1 MINLYKKY
9 KNDIILLGI
18 ILVVAIVAIIIV
30 NTTKKQGSYVVV
42 IYDQNEVAKYSIN
55 EDIEIKLTYEENNY
69 NTLVIKDGKVAMIHS
84 QKYNYY
90 KFPGGG
96 MEKSEDQISTLL
108 REVKEET
115 GLSVIPESVKEYGM
129 VRRLQKG
136 EKEDIF
142 VQENYYYICDVE
154 EEIEEQK
161 LDDYE
166 EEEAFTL
173 EYVTPEF
180 AIDVN
185 RNAKRNLGN
194 EEAFYSVMIERDSLV
209 LESFC
214 DMRE

>member
-1 MINLYKKY
+1 MKLLFELDKKDY
-9 KNDIILLGI
+9 DPNGSRFVRPSVRGI
-18 ILVVAIVAIIIV
+18 I
-30 NTTKKQGSYVVV
+30 
-42 IYDQNEVAKYSIN
+42 
-55 EDIEIKLTYEENNY
+55 
-69 NTLVIKDGKVAMIHS
+69 IKDGKVAMIHS

-96 MEKSEDQISTLL
+96 MEKNEDQISTLF
-108 REVKEET
+108 REVKEKT
-115 GLSVIPESVKEYGM
+115 GLSVILDSIKEYGR

-185 RNAKRNLGN
+185 RNVKRDLGE

>member
-1 MINLYKKY
+1 MRLLFELDKKDY
-9 KNDIILLGI
+9 DPNGSRFVRPSVRGI
-18 ILVVAIVAIIIV
+18 I
-30 NTTKKQGSYVVV
+30 
-42 IYDQNEVAKYSIN
+42 
-55 EDIEIKLTYEENNY
+55 
-69 NTLVIKDGKVAMIHS
+69 IKDGKVAMIHS

-96 MEKSEDQISTLL
+96 MEKNEDHISTLL
-108 REVKEET
+108 REVKEEA

-185 RNAKRNLGN
+185 RNVKRDLGE

>member
-1 MINLYKKY
+1 MRLLFELDKKDY
-9 KNDIILLGI
+9 DPNGSRFVRPSVRGI
-18 ILVVAIVAIIIV
+18 I
-30 NTTKKQGSYVVV
+30 
-42 IYDQNEVAKYSIN
+42 
-55 EDIEIKLTYEENNY
+55 
-69 NTLVIKDGKVAMIHS
+69 IKDGKVAMIHS

-96 MEKSEDQISTLL
+96 MEKNEDQISTLL
-108 REVKEET
+108 REVKEEA

-185 RNAKRNLGN
+185 RNVKRDLGE